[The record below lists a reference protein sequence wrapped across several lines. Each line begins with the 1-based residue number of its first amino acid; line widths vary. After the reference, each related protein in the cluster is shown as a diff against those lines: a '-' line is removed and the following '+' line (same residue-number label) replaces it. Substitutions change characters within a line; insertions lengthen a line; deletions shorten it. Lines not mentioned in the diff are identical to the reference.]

1 MSKAKKSSGKKAQ
14 VLALLKELETKGN
27 AGNSLKETGKSL
39 IVGAL
44 GAGLGVAIGRPSLLV
59 GLATA
64 FTGHYFKNNRITSLG
79 IGMMASGGYAVGQ
92 GLKGADVGGLEGVKE
107 RLKTFG
113 ENIKERLYI
122 DKFIKP
128 KTNATDDGTAGLGD
142 VQYFKYPGGSE
153 LNMGSL
159 DDIENEITRKSEEF
173 ERRQMSGGDDDISG
187 LEDRIY

>member
-1 MSKAKKSSGKKAQ
+1 MSKGKKATGKKAQ

-39 IVGAL
+39 LIGAI

-64 FTGHYFKNNRITSLG
+64 FTGHYLKNNRITSLG
-79 IGMMASGGYAVGQ
+79 VGMMASGGYAVGQ
-92 GLKGADVGGLEGVKE
+92 GIKGTEMEGLEGVKE

-113 ENIKERLYI
+113 ENLKERLYL

-128 KTNATDDGTAGLGD
+128 KEKSKDEGTAGLGE
-142 VQYFKYPGGSE
+142 VQYFKYPGGE

-159 DDIENEITRKSEEF
+159 DSIEDEIIRKSDEF
-173 ERRQMSGGDDDISG
+173 EKRQMSGNDDDISG
-187 LEDRIY
+187 VEDRIY